1 MTKSTI
7 PNKLIW
13 CKKCGHVPDQYIE
26 PGKIPIL
33 VQVDCLNCGK
43 CKEKK
48 ISEGI
53 ILRKCYYI
61 WKVKIKV
68 KVK

>member
-48 ISEGI
+48 LAKE
-53 ILRKCYYI
+53 KF
-61 WKVKIKV
+61 
-68 KVK
+68 

>member
-1 MTKSTI
+1 MPKSTI
-7 PNKLIW
+7 PNKLVW
-13 CKKCGHVPDQYIE
+13 CKKCGHVPEQHVE
-26 PGKIPIL
+26 PGKLPIL
-33 VQVDCLNCGK
+33 VQVLLK
-43 CKEKK
+43 LWKMQRKK
-48 ISEGI
+48 ISGGI